1 LDYLGEVAMS
11 IHVLLYICAGLPLL
25 AVFLLMMMKIVRH
38 FFKAPMPEFMAELID
53 NPWRRRIIQ
62 PPDKT
67 AIRHGIM
74 PGMTV
79 LEVGPGTGTYTIASA
94 RRVGDQGKVVAIDIE
109 PKMIE
114 RVQKKIAQEEVTN
127 IEAQVANAYDIP
139 YENGTFDMIYMI
151 TVIGEIRSP
160 ERALREFH
168 RVLSPGGTIAFS
180 ELFPDPDYPRA
191 STLIR
196 WANGVGFR
204 VKQKIGNFFYY
215 TLIFEKD

>member
-1 LDYLGEVAMS
+1 MS
-11 IHVLLYICAGLPLL
+11 IHILLYFCAGLLL
-25 AVFLLMMMKIVRH
+25 LGVSLLMMMKIIRRL
-38 FFKAPMPEFMAELID
+38 FKAPMPEFMAELID

-62 PPDKT
+62 PPDTT

-79 LEVGPGTGTYTIASA
+79 LEIGPGTGTYTIASA
-94 RRVGDQGKVVAIDIE
+94 RRVGDRGKVVAIDIE

-114 RVQKKIAQEEVTN
+114 RVQKKVAQEKVTN
-127 IEAQVANAYDIP
+127 IETHVANAYDIP
-139 YENGTFDMIYMI
+139 YEDGTFDMIYMI
-151 TVIGEIRSP
+151 TVVGEIPSP

-168 RVLSPGGTIAFS
+168 RVLSTTGTVAFS
-180 ELFPDPDYPRA
+180 ELFPDPDYPMP

-196 WANGVGFR
+196 WANRAGFKL
-204 VKQKIGNFFYY
+204 KQKIGNFFYY